1 MAAAMGMTAWLCQVF
16 FFIFASPSLA
26 ASKHTKV
33 TPFSY
38 IADELMA
45 AEREAEDLQWKV
57 ANSSSEKASIQ
68 WFLATA
74 LAEIATIKK
83 VDFNNTINGSLAFKY
98 EACAKAVGAPMPS
111 WDQGLTLPEAIGKDK
126 ELAPNIVE
134 AHMADLYEAQ
144 QREEQLTIE
153 LGQCAADCPSSF
165 LQARSA
171 SRAIARK
178 VLAGLAKAPAPG
190 PAPAPG
196 AGAPAPAGPPPPP
209 TPRELMTAVADA
221 IYNTSM
227 STGIAKEQL
236 KKDTSAKEVLGQLSA
251 TVMGKLLQARKDMQ
265 QMHKDLDEC
274 LRTPLATHLDGHVIE
289 AMADNKQATLEI
301 VQTSETSMKN
311 AKAMVAKLEKKL
323 AECKL
328 KCEKALWR

>member
-1 MAAAMGMTAWLCQVF
+1 MAGLMLQVF
-16 FFIFASPSLA
+16 LLAVSSASAFSR
-26 ASKHTKV
+26 HKV

-38 IADELMA
+38 IADEISA
-45 AEREAEDLQWKV
+45 AEAEAEDLRWQV
-57 ANSSSEKASIQ
+57 ANSTSEKASIQ

-98 EACAKAVGAPMPS
+98 EACAELTGAPMPS

-134 AHMADLYEAQ
+134 AHMTDLYEAQ
-144 QREEQLTIE
+144 QREEELTIE

-165 LQARSA
+165 LQAHSA
-171 SRAIARK
+171 SRKIARK
-178 VLAGLAKAPAPG
+178 IMAGLAKAPAPG

-196 AGAPAPAGPPPPP
+196 GAAAAPAGPPPPP
-209 TPRELMTAVADA
+209 SPKELMNAVADA

-227 STGIAKEQL
+227 STVNAKEQL
-236 KKDTSAKEVLGQLSA
+236 RKDKSAKEVLGQLSA
-251 TVMGKLLQARKDMQ
+251 TVMGKLLQARKDMKK
-265 QMHKDLDEC
+265 MHEDLDEC
-274 LRTPLATHLDGHVIE
+274 LRTPLAAHLEGHVIE
-289 AMADNKQATLEI
+289 AMADNKEATLEI
-301 VQTSETSMKN
+301 VQTSKESTKT

-328 KCEKALWR
+328 RCGKALWR